1 MDTQQIQATLTGK
14 SIHQALLHLTRLFP
28 GQVSFSSSLSLE
40 DQVLT
45 DIIFRNEIPVTV
57 FTLDTGRLFNEVY
70 ELIQVTEAKYGQRI
84 QSYFPESSDVET
96 LVSDYGINC
105 FYQSTELR
113 KRCCHVRKVIPL
125 QRALEGVK
133 IWVTGLRAA
142 QSENRH
148 SLQSMEWDHTHQ
160 LIKYNPLVDWTI
172 DEISDYIEKN
182 AVPVNP
188 MYKKGFASIGCAP
201 CTRAIFPGEDVRA
214 GRWWWEASK
223 KECGLHEQAINFQI

>member
-14 SIHQALLHLTRLFP
+14 SIKEALLHLTRLFP

-96 LVSDYGINC
+96 LVSEHGINC
-105 FYQSTELR
+105 FYQSTDLR
-113 KRCCHVRKVIPL
+113 KKCCHVRKVIPL

-133 IWVTGLRAA
+133 VWVTGLRAA

-148 SLQSMEWDHTHQ
+148 SLQSMEWDKTYQ
-160 LIKYNPLVDWTI
+160 LVKYNPLADWTI
-172 DEISDYIEKN
+172 DDVTDYIEKN
-182 AVPVNP
+182 GVPVNP

>member
-1 MDTQQIQATLTGK
+1 M
-14 SIHQALLHLTRLFP
+14 
-28 GQVSFSSSLSLE
+28 
-40 DQVLT
+40 
-45 DIIFRNEIPVTV
+45 
-57 FTLDTGRLFNEVY
+57 
-70 ELIQVTEAKYGQRI
+70 
-84 QSYFPESSDVET
+84 
-96 LVSDYGINC
+96 
-105 FYQSTELR
+105 
-113 KRCCHVRKVIPL
+113 RKVIPL

>member
-1 MDTQQIQATLTGK
+1 
-14 SIHQALLHLTRLFP
+14 
-28 GQVSFSSSLSLE
+28 LE

-45 DIIFRNEIPVTV
+45 DIIFKNEIPVKV

-70 ELIQVTEAKYGQRI
+70 ELIQITEAQYGKRI
-84 QSYFPESSDVET
+84 QTYFPQTGEVEH
-96 LVSDYGINC
+96 LVSQYGVNC

-113 KRCCHVRKVIPL
+113 KKCCHVRKVEPL
-125 QRALEGVK
+125 QRALKNAKV
-133 IWVTGLRAA
+133 WVTGLRAA

-148 SLQSMEWDHTHQ
+148 TLQSLEWDKTYQ
-160 LIKYNPLVDWTI
+160 LLKYNPLTNWSLDEVSAYI
-172 DEISDYIEKN
+172 DAH
-182 AVPVNP
+182 AVPINP
-188 MYKKGFASIGCAP
+188 LYKKGFASIGCAP